1 MTHWRRLLSAFLPV
15 LVGLGAV
22 LWGSAAESVDMGKAK
37 AEICKARA
45 TCRLTTLKSAG
56 QSEAGVSLF
65 VAVIALG
72 LADKPADGPDTGCL
86 STEGG
91 DNDGGQEYW
100 LIEEGKDPTLLLKLC
115 NDGYGA
121 AGVGDDKVDIDHNRL
136 RHIQYGGSNDRWEV
150 TETIQLSPRK
160 SLTTQGCGF
169 RASDPSYASL
179 SWVDVPAMAAH
190 SVAIDDALK
199 SDAESDEPC
208 SLLRGQ
214 RQLPARHGFLSGVD
228 IPLPDLGGD
237 GETPQPG
244 FVAGTTLGSCASR
257 LTLGDSG
264 GYTVFGQPDDAR
276 SAELAFLALDR
287 KTLILQIFDSRPDS
301 GQAKSWVSADHFE
314 LWTTDDP
321 GMVNH
326 ADPAKVKQLGIGLD
340 GKVYAGVGQPTLPK
354 VDRWQGTDGQDRPV
368 TVLRLTWP
376 DTDALAGGVSIAYSE
391 AEGGR
396 QTRVFATGPIVKNRP
411 LYLPNIDDFPITCGI
426 QDGRWDVTAN
436 PGRLQGI
443 DIAN

>member
-1 MTHWRRLLSAFLPV
+1 
-15 LVGLGAV
+15 
-22 LWGSAAESVDMGKAK
+22 MGKAK
-37 AEICKARA
+37 SEICKARA
-45 TCRLTTLKSAG
+45 TCRLTALQTAG

-65 VAVIALG
+65 VAVVALG

-86 STEGG
+86 STEG
-91 DNDGGQEYW
+91 DNDGGREYW

-121 AGVGDDKVDIDHNRL
+121 AGVGDDQVEIGRNKL
-136 RHIQYGGSNDRWEV
+136 THIQYGGSNDRWEV
-150 TETIQLSPRK
+150 TETIQLSPQK

-179 SWVDVPAMAAH
+179 SWIDLPAMAAH

-199 SDAESDEPC
+199 SDADSDDPC
-208 SLLRGQ
+208 TMLRNQMVVPAQ
-214 RQLPARHGFLSGVD
+214 RGFLSGVD
-228 IPLPDLGGD
+228 VPLPDLGSD

-244 FVAGTTLGSCASR
+244 FVVGTVLGSCASR
-257 LTLGDSG
+257 LTLGDAG
-264 GYTVFGQPDDAR
+264 GYTVFGRPDSAR
-276 SAELAFLALDR
+276 LAEVALLALDR
-287 KTLILQIFDSRPDS
+287 KTLILQIFDSRRDS
-301 GQAKSWVSADHFE
+301 AQAMSWVAGDHFE
-314 LWTTDDP
+314 LWTTEDP

-326 ADPAKVKQLGIGLD
+326 ADPGKVNQLGIGLD
-340 GKVYAGVGQPTLPK
+340 GRVYAGVGEPKLPK
-354 VDRWQGTDGQDRPV
+354 VDRWQGTDGQKRHV

-376 DTDALAGGVSIAYSE
+376 DTDALVGGVAIAYSE

-396 QTRVFATGPIVKNRP
+396 QTRIFATGPIVKNRP
-411 LYLPNIDDFPITCGI
+411 LYLPNIDDVPLTCGVR
-426 QDGRWDVTAN
+426 DGRWDVTDN